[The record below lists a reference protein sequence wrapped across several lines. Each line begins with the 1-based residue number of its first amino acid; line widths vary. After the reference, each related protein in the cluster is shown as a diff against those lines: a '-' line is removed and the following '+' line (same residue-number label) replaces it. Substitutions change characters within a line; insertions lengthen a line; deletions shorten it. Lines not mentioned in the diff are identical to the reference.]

1 MPPTSLPPGTLPLVV
16 VMGVSGSGKST
27 VGAALAQRLRVPFAD
42 ADDFHPEANIAKMTA
57 GLPLDDADRKPWLEA
72 LGRWLAERRDGGVV
86 SCSALRRSY
95 RDVLRLHA
103 PGIRLVHLDGAREVI
118 ARRQASRPGHFMPA
132 SLLDSQFATLEPLG
146 DDEHGTVLDVDAS
159 PDALVDAL
167 VEQHTHHHLH
177 PLPGALT

>member
-95 RDVLRLHA
+95 RDVLRLYA
-103 PGIRLVHLDGAREVI
+103 PGSAWSTWTAPAR
-118 ARRQASRPGHFMPA
+118 
-132 SLLDSQFATLEPLG
+132 
-146 DDEHGTVLDVDAS
+146 
-159 PDALVDAL
+159 
-167 VEQHTHHHLH
+167 
-177 PLPGALT
+177 

>member
-1 MPPTSLPPGTLPLVV
+1 M
-16 VMGVSGSGKST
+16 
-27 VGAALAQRLRVPFAD
+27 
-42 ADDFHPEANIAKMTA
+42 
-57 GLPLDDADRKPWLEA
+57 
-72 LGRWLAERRDGGVV
+72 
-86 SCSALRRSY
+86 
-95 RDVLRLHA
+95 
-103 PGIRLVHLDGAREVI
+103 I

-167 VEQHTHHHLH
+167 VEQHTHHLH